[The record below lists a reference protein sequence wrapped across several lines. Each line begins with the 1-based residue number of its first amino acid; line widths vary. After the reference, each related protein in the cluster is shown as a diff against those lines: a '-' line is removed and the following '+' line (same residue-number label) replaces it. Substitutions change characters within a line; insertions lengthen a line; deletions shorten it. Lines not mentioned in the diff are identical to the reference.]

1 MTQNTKTIVQ
11 LSAGFFVAIILH
23 AVLTATLNR
32 VPLPGLDLPKQAA
45 VESFSFDTVESAISS
60 PQRVN
65 AAARD
70 EVKKQICI
78 PCRVPQLPVA
88 QITPKPPTV
97 ESSQQNIKQYNLDL
111 FIGNDYESQALQR
124 WFNESKE
131 LVEFKGR
138 CNFQVYTSNNAL
150 YKARY
155 ASIVPESQFP
165 AVLFTKKDGGHIY
178 VAGKAQLPPDAAT
191 LYSDIA
197 ESWKLFQSIQ
207 SPSRESSTAL
217 PTINQ
222 QPQDCVDGTC
232 PVDDGSRKPL
242 LPWRDGG
249 ASPLFPDRLPTQ
261 PIEMLGLFV
270 RQQTGMSLESLAI
283 IALVVVVVI
292 LVIKNRK

>member
-32 VPLPGLDLPKQAA
+32 LPLPGLELPKQAT

-70 EVKKQICI
+70 EVKKQICH
-78 PCRVPQLPVA
+78 PCVA
-88 QITPKPPTV
+88 QITPKPPV
-97 ESSQQNIKQYNLDL
+97 VQSSQQNIKQYNLDL
-111 FIGNDYESQALQR
+111 FVGSDYESQALQR
-124 WFNESKE
+124 WFNEHKE
-131 LVEFKGR
+131 LVEFKNR
-138 CNFQVYTSNNAL
+138 CNFQIYTANNAL

-165 AVLFTKKDGGHIY
+165 AILFTKKDGGHIY
-178 VAGKAQLPPDAAT
+178 VAGRGQLPTDAAT
-191 LYSDIA
+191 LYSDVA

-207 SPSRESSTAL
+207 SPSRESSPTL

-222 QPQDCVDGTC
+222 QPQDCVDGSC
-232 PVDDGSRKPL
+232 PVDESGRKPL
-242 LPWRDGG
+242 LPWRDGS
-249 ASPLFPDRLPTQ
+249 ASPLFPDRITPQ
-261 PIEMLGLFV
+261 PMEVLGLFV
-270 RQQTGMSLESLAI
+270 RQQTGLSLESLAI
-283 IALVVVVVI
+283 IALVVVVAI
-292 LVIKNRK
+292 LIIKNRK

>member
-32 VPLPGLDLPKQAA
+32 VPLPGIDLPKQAA

-78 PCRVPQLPVA
+78 PCRVPQLPIA

-97 ESSQQNIKQYNLDL
+97 QSSQQNIKQYNLDL

-138 CNFQVYTSNNAL
+138 CNFQIYTSNNAL

-165 AVLFTKKDGGHIY
+165 AILFTKKDGGHIY

-191 LYSDIA
+191 LYSDIGKAGSCFNRSNPLA
-197 ESWKLFQSIQ
+197 ENLAQPYQLLTS
-207 SPSRESSTAL
+207 SP
-217 PTINQ
+217 
-222 QPQDCVDGTC
+222 
-232 PVDDGSRKPL
+232 K
-242 LPWRDGG
+242 
-249 ASPLFPDRLPTQ
+249 
-261 PIEMLGLFV
+261 
-270 RQQTGMSLESLAI
+270 
-283 IALVVVVVI
+283 IALMARVRLTMDLASLYSRGEMEEHHLYFLI
-292 LVIKNRK
+292 EFPPSQSKCLDFL